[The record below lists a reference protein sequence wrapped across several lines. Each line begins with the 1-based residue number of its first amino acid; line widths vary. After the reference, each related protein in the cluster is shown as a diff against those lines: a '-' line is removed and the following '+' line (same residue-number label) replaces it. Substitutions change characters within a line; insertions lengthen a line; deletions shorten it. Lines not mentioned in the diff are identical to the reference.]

1 MKTATKSLLLAI
13 PLVFSPV
20 GTQIRSADQSGDL
33 QSTRETLARWVE
45 TQQIISQEKQDW
57 QLGKQVLEQR
67 IELIEGE
74 IALLEEKTS
83 EIDESLAAVERD
95 RAELLVQSKEFK
107 AAVEGL
113 ETIIGPLEGKTRRLL
128 KILPDPISDRVR
140 PLSVRIP
147 KEGAET
153 KLTLGE
159 RFQNI
164 IGILNEI
171 NKFNRDITVVS
182 EIRALPG
189 GSTAEVKAMYIGL
202 GQAYY
207 VTPSGDAAGIGHP
220 TPDGWEWRP
229 ADELAPEISR
239 AIAIFQNEEVP
250 AFVPL
255 PVTIE

>member
-1 MKTATKSLLLAI
+1 MGTVLALAGSGA
-13 PLVFSPV
+13 PL
-20 GTQIRSADQSGDL
+20 ISADSTDDL
-33 QSTRETLARWVE
+33 QSTRETLAKWVE

-57 QLGKQVLEQR
+57 QLGKEVLEQR

-74 IALLEEKTS
+74 IALLEEKVA
-83 EIDESLAAVERD
+83 EIGESLAEADKERSK
-95 RAELLVQSKEFK
+95 LLVEDK
-107 AAVEGL
+107 AYKSAAEGL
-113 ETIIGPLEGKTRRLL
+113 NEVIGPLESKTLHLL
-128 KILPDPISDRVR
+128 GGLPDPIRDHVR

-147 KEGAET
+147 EEGAAT

-171 NKFNRDITVVS
+171 NKFNRDITVTS

-189 GSTAEVKAMYIGL
+189 GGTAEVKALYIGL

-207 VTPSGDAAGIGHP
+207 VTPGGDAAGIGRP
-220 TPDGWEWRP
+220 AADGWHWQP
-229 ADELAPEISR
+229 ADELASEIQR
-239 AIAIFQNEEVP
+239 AIAILQNEEVP
-250 AFVPL
+250 AYVPL